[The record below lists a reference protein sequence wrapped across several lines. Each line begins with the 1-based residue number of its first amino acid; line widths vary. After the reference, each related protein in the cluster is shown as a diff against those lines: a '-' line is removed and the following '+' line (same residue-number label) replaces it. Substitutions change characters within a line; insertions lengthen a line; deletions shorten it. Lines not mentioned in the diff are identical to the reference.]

1 MGISREKAIELIR
14 QQVGESCEVKR
25 SFSPELIEAVWTLAS
40 RTAAAYRSEH
50 KVLLMGNGGSAADA
64 QHIAAEL
71 VGRFRRSRKAL
82 PALALTTNS
91 SILTA
96 VANDSH
102 FENAFTRQ
110 LEAFA
115 KAGDVVVA
123 ISTSGRS
130 VNVVRGIELARD
142 LGCYTA
148 ALTGR
153 TGGDLPGRVDLLL
166 AAPSDDTPRIQEAH
180 SLLGHLYCDLVER
193 LLFGEPARPGSGH
206 PGGTI

>member
-1 MGISREKAIELIR
+1 MGISREKAIDLIR
-14 QQVGESCEVKR
+14 QQVQESCEVKR
-25 SFSPELIEAVWTLAS
+25 GFSPELLEAVWTLAS
-40 RTAAAYRSEH
+40 RSAEAYGSEH

-96 VANDSH
+96 VSNDSH
-102 FENAFTRQ
+102 FENSFTRQ

-142 LGCYTA
+142 LGCYTV

-153 TGGDLPGRVDLLL
+153 TGGNLLGRADLLL

-193 LLFGEPARPGSGH
+193 LLFGKPA
-206 PGGTI
+206 